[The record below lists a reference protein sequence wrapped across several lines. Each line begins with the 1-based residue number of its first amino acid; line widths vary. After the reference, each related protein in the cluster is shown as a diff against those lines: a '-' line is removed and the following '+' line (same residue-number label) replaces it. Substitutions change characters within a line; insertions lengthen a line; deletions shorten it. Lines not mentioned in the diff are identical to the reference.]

1 MKKTLL
7 LFSLI
12 TCACSL
18 FAQEPA
24 DALRYSWYI
33 PGGTAREQAIGG
45 AMGSLGGDLTAT
57 FINPAGLALYKTGDF
72 VFTPRFSF
80 GKTKATYQ
88 DMQQQQSSNK
98 FTWGTTGFVLGN
110 GGGRG
115 NVRNSS
121 FSIAYNRMADF
132 NSHIVYRGTNN
143 QTSYSQKYL
152 EEIRNGN
159 IKDANSVANDF
170 PFGSSLA
177 FNTFWID
184 TVGGGSSGNYNFQ
197 TRAPIATGLLQ
208 QNTIESSGGIDEI
221 ALGLSMNLKD
231 KFLIGGSFGV
241 PILHYKRTTEFL
253 EADGTPN
260 TDNKFNYA
268 QLQDNLSTTGVG
280 LNLKLGVIYKP
291 DDIWRIGLAFH
302 TPTIYSLTDKYTSTI
317 TTDTENYM
325 GVLTQSSEDL
335 NNGTSEFKYNLTTPY
350 RVIGSLSYVIRETED
365 ISKQRGFI
373 TADFEYVNYKA
384 SSFSVDNQNGNSS
397 DKDYFNQLNNTI
409 DQAYKGAFNFRVG
422 GELKFTTL
430 MFRAGAAY
438 YSNPYKNIQGEKGS
452 KLNLSGGLG
461 YRNNGFFIDLTYI
474 YALHK
479 DVNFPYRL
487 QYAPSPVASL
497 KTGRSNVL
505 LTVGF
510 KI

>member
-1 MKKTLL
+1 MKKS
-7 LFSLI
+7 LFLISLI
-12 TCACSL
+12 ASACNL

-72 VFTPRFSF
+72 VVTPRFSF
-80 GKTKATYQ
+80 GNTRANYLDRQEKQ
-88 DMQQQQSSNK
+88 NSNK

-110 GGGRG
+110 GGGNG

-132 NSHIVYRGTNN
+132 NSNIIYRGQNN
-143 QTSYSQKYL
+143 KSSYSQKYL

-159 IKDANSVANDF
+159 IKDPNSVASDF

-184 TVGGGSSGNYNFQ
+184 TVGGGSAGNYQFQ
-197 TRAPIATGLLQ
+197 TRSPIATGLLQ
-208 QNTIESSGGIDEI
+208 QNSILSSGGIDEI

-231 KFLIGGSFGV
+231 KLLIGGSFGV

-253 EADGTPN
+253 EADATSNP
-260 TDNKFNYA
+260 DNKFNYA
-268 QLQDNLSTTGVG
+268 QFQDNLSTTGVG

-291 DDIWRIGLAFH
+291 DDYWRIGLAFH
-302 TPTIYSLTDKYTSTI
+302 TPTIYSLTDKYSATV
-317 TTDTENYM
+317 TTDTEGYM
-325 GVLTQSSEDL
+325 GVQTQSTEDVNNSVSEY
-335 NNGTSEFKYNLTTPY
+335 KYNLTTPY

-365 ISKQRGFI
+365 VSKQKGFI
-373 TADFEYVNYKA
+373 TADAEYVNYKA
-384 SSFSVDNQNGNSS
+384 SSFSVDNSSGDQS
-397 DKDYFNQLNNTI
+397 DKDYFSQLNDAI
-409 DQAYKGAFNFRVG
+409 DQAYKGTFNFRLG

-430 MFRAGAAY
+430 MVRAGAAY
-438 YSNPYKNIQGEKGS
+438 YGNPYKNIKGENGS

-479 DVNFPYRL
+479 DVNYPYRL
-487 QYAPSPVASL
+487 QYASSPIATL
-497 KTGRSNVL
+497 KTGRSNIL